1 MNIGIMGGSFNPIH
15 SGHIIFADAFRRQ
28 CSLDSC
34 YVVPAS
40 ISPFKLTEKNA
51 DDIHRVH
58 MLLLACEELQNTYV
72 STIEL
77 ERGGISYTID
87 TVLAFMYMFPND
99 KLFLLIGEDQAI
111 QFTNWK
117 DWKKIIANVQLCIVA
132 RKNHEQNTD
141 SIDDILSLNNTYSK
155 PIWLDI
161 PVIDISSSLIRSHL
175 VEGKDIHGLVPLQ
188 VELYIQSYSLYN
200 E

>member
-28 CSLDSC
+28 CSLNSC
-34 YVVPAS
+34 YLVPAS

-77 ERGGISYTID
+77 ERGGISYTFD
-87 TVLAFMYMFPND
+87 TIREFKNMFPND

-111 QFTNWK
+111 QFTKWK
-117 DWKKIIANVQLCIVA
+117 DWQEIVANVQLCIVA
-132 RKNHEQNTD
+132 RNLHDVNRV
-141 SIDDILSLNNTYSK
+141 SIDDTLSVDNAYTK

-161 PVIDISSSLIRSHL
+161 PVIDISSSLIRSHI
-175 VEGKDIHGLVPLQ
+175 EHGNDIHGLVPMQ
-188 VELYIQSYSLYN
+188 VEIYIHSYSLYT
-200 E
+200 

>member
-28 CSLDSC
+28 CSLNSC
-34 YVVPAS
+34 YLVPAS

-77 ERGGISYTID
+77 ERGGISYTFD
-87 TVLAFMYMFPND
+87 TIREFKNMFPND

-111 QFTNWK
+111 QFTKWK
-117 DWKKIIANVQLCIVA
+117 DWQEIVANVQLCIVA
-132 RKNHEQNTD
+132 RNLHEVNRV
-141 SIDDILSLNNTYSK
+141 SIDDTLSVDNAYTK

-161 PVIDISSSLIRSHL
+161 PVIDISSSLIRSHI
-175 VEGKDIHGLVPLQ
+175 EHGNDIHGLVPMQ
-188 VELYIQSYSLYN
+188 VEIYIHSYSLYT
-200 E
+200 

>member
-15 SGHIIFADAFRRQ
+15 SGHIVFADAFRRQ
-28 CSLDSC
+28 CALDSC

-51 DDIHRVH
+51 EDIHRVH

-87 TVLAFMYMFPND
+87 TVLVFLDMFPND

>member
-1 MNIGIMGGSFNPIH
+1 MNIGIMGGSFNLIH
-15 SGHIIFADAFRRQ
+15 SGHIVFADAFRRQ
-28 CSLDSC
+28 CALDSC

-51 DDIHRVH
+51 EDIHRVH

-87 TVLAFMYMFPND
+87 TVLAFMDMFPNG

-111 QFTNWK
+111 QFTKWK
-117 DWKKIIANVQLCIVA
+117 EWKKIIANVQLCIVA
-132 RKNHEQNTD
+132 RKHHEQNTD
-141 SIDDILSLNNTYSK
+141 SIDDALSLNNTYSK

-175 VEGKDIHGLVPLQ
+175 EHGNDIHGLVPLQ
-188 VELYIQSYSLYN
+188 VEMYIHSYSLYN

>member
-28 CSLDSC
+28 CSLNSC
-34 YVVPAS
+34 YLVPAS

-87 TVLAFMYMFPND
+87 TIREFKNMFPND

-111 QFTNWK
+111 QFTKWK
-117 DWKKIIANVQLCIVA
+117 DWQEIVANVQLCIVA
-132 RKNHEQNTD
+132 RNLHDVNRV
-141 SIDDILSLNNTYSK
+141 SIDDTLSVDNAYTK

-161 PVIDISSSLIRSHL
+161 PVIDISSSLIRSHI
-175 VEGKDIHGLVPLQ
+175 EYGNDIHGLVPMQ
-188 VELYIQSYSLYN
+188 VEIYIHSYSLYT
-200 E
+200 

>member
-34 YVVPAS
+34 YLVPAS

-77 ERGGISYTID
+77 ERGGISYTFD
-87 TVLAFMYMFPND
+87 TIREFKNMFPND

-111 QFTNWK
+111 QFTKWK
-117 DWKKIIANVQLCIVA
+117 DWQEIVANVQLCIVA
-132 RKNHEQNTD
+132 RNLHEVNRV
-141 SIDDILSLNNTYSK
+141 SIDDTLSVDNAYTK

-161 PVIDISSSLIRSHL
+161 PVIDISSSLIRSHI
-175 VEGKDIHGLVPLQ
+175 EHGNDIHGLVPMQ
-188 VELYIQSYSLYN
+188 VEIYIHSYSLYT
-200 E
+200 

>member
-34 YVVPAS
+34 YLVPAS

-87 TVLAFMYMFPND
+87 TIREFKNMFPND

-111 QFTNWK
+111 QFTKWK
-117 DWKKIIANVQLCIVA
+117 DWQEIVANVQLCIVA
-132 RKNHEQNTD
+132 RNLHDVNRV
-141 SIDDILSLNNTYSK
+141 SIDDTLSVDNAYTK

-161 PVIDISSSLIRSHL
+161 PVIDISSSLIRSHI
-175 VEGKDIHGLVPLQ
+175 EHGNDIHGLVPMQ
-188 VELYIQSYSLYN
+188 VEIYIHSYSLYT
-200 E
+200 

>member
-15 SGHIIFADAFRRQ
+15 SGHIVFADAFRRH
-28 CSLDSC
+28 CALDSC

-51 DDIHRVH
+51 EDIHRVH

-87 TVLAFMYMFPND
+87 TVLAFMDMFPND

-132 RKNHEQNTD
+132 RKNHEQNTN